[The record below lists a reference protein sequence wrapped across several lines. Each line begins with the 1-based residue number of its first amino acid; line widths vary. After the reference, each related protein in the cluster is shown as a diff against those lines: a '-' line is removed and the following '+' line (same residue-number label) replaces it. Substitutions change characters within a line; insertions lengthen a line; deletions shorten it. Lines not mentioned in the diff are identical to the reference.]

1 MMDDKGSS
9 TIEIAIVLVIIIL
22 ILGTILTS
30 VENTTDKI
38 IKSQETGSIE
48 TLINEVVDNLI
59 NNPGKPVKWDEYE
72 KGTPGLAII
81 NEEGQIIPNS
91 ISYIK
96 FKALGKNY
104 KKFITENSFHS
115 KIKSSMELIPQ
126 KSTISSVKIGHNDES
141 SIVYSVN
148 RIVKCDFF
156 RKYVIKDFQNDGKCN
171 HEHSQNTHSCNYF
184 KIFKGNLKSSNY
196 YLIIDESER
205 YHLKYS
211 IGTTRDNGMN
221 WQTTA
226 SNVISIN
233 DKIRFHN
240 DSEEIVFIHLDK
252 PKAKAVIVSVPKDFD
267 RNHLD
272 YDHFII
278 NECRLILK
286 CWY

>member
-1 MMDDKGSS
+1 MDNKGSG
-9 TIEIAIVLVIIIL
+9 TIEITIVLVIILL
-22 ILGTILTS
+22 IVGTILTS

-38 IKSQETGSIE
+38 IKSQETENIE

-91 ISYIK
+91 VSYAK
-96 FKALGKNY
+96 FIALGKNY
-104 KKFITENSFHS
+104 KKLITENSFHS
-115 KIKSSMELIPQ
+115 EIKSSMELIPQ
-126 KSTISSVKIGHNDES
+126 KTSISSVKIGHDGEA
-141 SIVYSVN
+141 SIIYSVN
-148 RIVKCDFF
+148 RLVKCDFF
-156 RKYVIKDFQNDGKCN
+156 RKYVIKDFQNEGTCN
-171 HEHSQNTHSCNYF
+171 HEHNQNSYSCSYF
-184 KIFKGNLKSSNY
+184 KIFKANLKSSNY

>member
-1 MMDDKGSS
+1 MQIKR
-9 TIEIAIVLVIIIL
+9 IF
-22 ILGTILTS
+22 
-30 VENTTDKI
+30 KI

-196 YLIIDESER
+196 YLIINENEAGKLTGMESTDENLEAIARKLMELFGSVG
-205 YHLKYS
+205 K
-211 IGTTRDNGMN
+211 GGVM
-221 WQTTA
+221 
-226 SNVISIN
+226 
-233 DKIRFHN
+233 
-240 DSEEIVFIHLDK
+240 
-252 PKAKAVIVSVPKDFD
+252 PKADTDAIVRRVVEEVLRTMGK
-267 RNHLD
+267 
-272 YDHFII
+272 
-278 NECRLILK
+278 
-286 CWY
+286 